1 MAAKAGGEAGDVA
14 GDGSGDGAGGVTH
27 EADGAIGWVTFDRPA
42 RHNAMSYEMWM
53 GLPQALAAHEA
64 DPDVKAIV
72 LKGAGERAFISGADI
87 SQFDKRRASA
97 AANENYRS
105 VAGAAFTALRDT
117 PKPTIAMI
125 RGYCIG
131 GGLAVAL
138 CCDLRIAADDARM
151 GIPAARLGLG
161 YAQDGVKR
169 LADIVGP
176 AYAKEIL
183 FTGRNYDAAEA
194 WRMGLVNRVVAID
207 ALADEV
213 RGTAETIADN
223 APLTIAA
230 AKRAINDVMLP
241 LDEQDPGAVQAAI
254 ERCFDSADFAE
265 GRKAFAE
272 KRRPV
277 FKGR

>member
-1 MAAKAGGEAGDVA
+1 MPDERGSDAGRVTGVA
-14 GDGSGDGAGGVTH
+14 EGV
-27 EADGAIGWVTFDRPA
+27 IGWVTFDRPH
-42 RHNAMSYEMWM
+42 RHNAMSYEMWQA
-53 GLPQALAAHEA
+53 LPDVLAAHEA
-64 DPDVKAIV
+64 DPEVKVIV
-72 LKGAGERAFISGADI
+72 LRGVGEKSFISGADI
-87 SQFDKRRASA
+87 SQFDERRASA

-105 VAGAAFTALRDT
+105 VAGTAFTRLRDVS
-117 PKPTIAMI
+117 KPTIAMI

-169 LADIVGP
+169 LIDLVGP
-176 AYAKEIL
+176 AYTKEIL

-194 WRMGLVNRVVAID
+194 WRIGLVNGVVAVD
-207 ALADEV
+207 ALAAEV
-213 RGTAETIADN
+213 RATAETIGEN

-230 AKRAINDVMLP
+230 AKWAVNETLLP
-241 LDEQDPGAVQAAI
+241 SGEQDMGAVGLAI
-254 ERCFDSADFAE
+254 ERCFDSDDFAE